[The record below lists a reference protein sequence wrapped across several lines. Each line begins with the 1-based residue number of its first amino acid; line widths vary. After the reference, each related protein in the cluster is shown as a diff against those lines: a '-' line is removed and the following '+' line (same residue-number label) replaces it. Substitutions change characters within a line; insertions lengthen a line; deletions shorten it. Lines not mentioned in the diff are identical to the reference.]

1 MRRLNTKA
9 AGNIGKMH
17 KRRKVNAGSIVL
29 RAALVIL
36 ALAFV
41 YPVFFSF
48 LTSTKSL
55 TEFYQNR
62 WGIPEVWQFA
72 NYGAAW
78 VKGRI
83 GEYFL
88 NSLIYCFLTVLFLEI
103 FAVMAAYALSRLH
116 VPHVELIIGFLFI
129 CQLLPNETVII
140 PLYLMMSR
148 LHLLKLMYV
157 PLIVANVGWAL
168 SGTIIVMKNFFDTL
182 PGELLEAARIDG
194 CTETKSMFH
203 IVLPLMKG
211 AIATCVVMNFTAV
224 WGELMWAQIAT
235 MTTDKGI
242 PLTVGLLNF
251 QSAYGTEWP
260 LLCAAIIVVV
270 IPLYVLFIFLQKY
283 FVASLTAG
291 AVKG

>member
-1 MRRLNTKA
+1 MRRLSTNAQTAKP
-9 AGNIGKMH
+9 
-17 KRRKVNAGSIVL
+17 RKKSKVTVGG
-29 RAALVIL
+29 VIL
-36 ALAFV
+36 RVILILLAVVFI
-41 YPVFFSF
+41 YPVVFSF
-48 LTSTKSL
+48 FTSTKSL
-55 TEFYQNR
+55 NEFYTNR
-62 WGIPEVWQFA
+62 WGLPQVWEFG
-72 NYGAAW
+72 NYATAW

-88 NSLIYCFLTVLFLEI
+88 NSVIYCVLTVIFLEI
-103 FAVMAAYALSRLH
+103 FAVMASYALSRLH
-116 VPHVELIIGFLFI
+116 IPHVEAAILFLFVV
-129 CQLLPNETVII
+129 QLLPSETVII

-148 LHLLKLMYV
+148 LHLLRIMYV
-157 PLIVANVGWAL
+157 PLIIANVGWAL
-168 SGTIIVMKNFFDTL
+168 SGTIIIMKNFFDTL

-251 QSAYGTEWP
+251 TSSYGTEWP

-270 IPLYVLFIFLQKY
+270 IPLYILFIFLQKY